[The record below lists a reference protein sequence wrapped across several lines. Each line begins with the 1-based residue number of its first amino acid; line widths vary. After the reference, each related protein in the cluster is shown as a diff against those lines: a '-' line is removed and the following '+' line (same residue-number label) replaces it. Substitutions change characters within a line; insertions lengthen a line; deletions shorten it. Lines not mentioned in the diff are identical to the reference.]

1 MDYANMGGVVC
12 EDPLAVE
19 PPEELIVEMLI
30 QYFIV
35 ELYKIRQKT
44 NEGTRAPLRVVQN
57 LAPDLTQRDAKKADE
72 MDNIREFIARK
83 LTRKLLRIVGA
94 IQSKHRDSVYDEDL
108 QQQFVFPILP
118 GSYLAFTNPVLEF
131 VKFVCAILGLA
142 QDYQVEIGLLKRN
155 LLELVGVREFAS
167 DAVFRNPCET
177 LKLSNIPCKLCDSLR
192 DFDFCRDPELMPS
205 NLDVGPPKW
214 ICSGCGGEYDR
225 VAIELELIRML
236 NSVERAFV
244 QQDLKCTKCKQIRSD
259 NVSRYC
265 QCSGAYQLTLGKAEV
280 RRKLKTILNVSIV
293 HGLSRLKE
301 CAQITLENW

>member
-1 MDYANMGGVVC
+1 M
-12 EDPLAVE
+12 
-19 PPEELIVEMLI
+19 
-30 QYFIV
+30 
-35 ELYKIRQKT
+35 
-44 NEGTRAPLRVVQN
+44 
-57 LAPDLTQRDAKKADE
+57 
-72 MDNIREFIARK
+72 
-83 LTRKLLRIVGA
+83 
-94 IQSKHRDSVYDEDL
+94 
-108 QQQFVFPILP
+108 
-118 GSYLAFTNPVLEF
+118 
-131 VKFVCAILGLA
+131 
-142 QDYQVEIGLLKRN
+142 LKRN

-177 LKLSNIPCKLCDSLR
+177 LKLSNIPCKLCDSLQ